1 MMHHR
6 VMTPQRQSGRP
17 AACRGSTCAA
27 FTLIELLVVIAVIA
41 LLIGILLP
49 SLAKARKTAAA
60 TRESSM
66 IRQTMV
72 AYSAYSG
79 DSKDGLLPGYLRG
92 SWADPVKRRFIV
104 PLSPTDSSEA
114 GRLSG
119 SVIRPYTWRL
129 RPYLGYSDAAFVSDR
144 SFLSSLNDLPRN
156 PANRAGYERVLAR
169 HPAFGLNSTFVG
181 GDAHRGGYY
190 LPSFLRWGPFYVTR
204 MDQPISTDKLLVF
217 ATARGVQRDTGGR
230 IVPGYHRLDAP
241 WHATPTSNSVPAF
254 VPWLAPRGRVD
265 LTLPTTAYGHL
276 DFRHFGKVLA
286 AMMDGHAEQLS
297 LEQIYDMR
305 RWSNRAT
312 RPEWRPQ

>member
-1 MMHHR
+1 
-6 VMTPQRQSGRP
+6 
-17 AACRGSTCAA
+17 
-27 FTLIELLVVIAVIA
+27 
-41 LLIGILLP
+41 
-49 SLAKARKTAAA
+49 
-60 TRESSM
+60 M

-72 AYSAYSG
+72 AYAAYSG

-129 RPYLGYSDAAFVSDR
+129 RPYLGYSDAALVADR
-144 SFLSSLNDLPRN
+144 NFLSSLNDLPRD
-156 PANRAGYERVLAR
+156 PGNRAGYERVLAR

-217 ATARGVQRDTGGR
+217 ASAACGL
-230 IVPGYHRLDAP
+230 LDFA
-241 WHATPTSNSVPAF
+241 ALEVPATYLGPAIVGGLF
-254 VPWLAPRGRVD
+254 LGRWL
-265 LTLPTTAYGHL
+265 
-276 DFRHFGKVLA
+276 LA
-286 AMMDGHAEQLS
+286 HVSQRWFDGLILGFAAVVAL
-297 LEQIYDMR
+297 
-305 RWSNRAT
+305 
-312 RPEWRPQ
+312 WRIGFWTCAA